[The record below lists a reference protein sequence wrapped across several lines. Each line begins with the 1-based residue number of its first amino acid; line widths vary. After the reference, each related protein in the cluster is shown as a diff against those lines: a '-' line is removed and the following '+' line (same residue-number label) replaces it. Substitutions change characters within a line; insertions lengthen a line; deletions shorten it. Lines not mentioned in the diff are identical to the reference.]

1 MLMCRQEKRGISY
14 WLLPGG
20 GVEEGESLEQALRR
34 ELAEECGVTQVAL
47 EGPIAIAESISPPD
61 LHPRKH
67 VVHVIFH
74 GVVEER
80 SFEWV
85 SSQDETVRGHRLVHA
100 AEIPNVAVHPPI
112 HRFLERWQARRPVR
126 ASGPAL
132 GSTQCR
138 TEQCQLGDRGGRAV
152 RGQLQTVVQRL
163 QLALVRRAGAAPRR
177 SASRP
182 ATGSWAA
189 AARARRCR

>member
-1 MLMCRQEKRGISY
+1 MSGVPRIRVSALMRRGDAVLMCRQEKRGISY

-47 EGPIAIAESISPPD
+47 DGPIAIAESISPPD

-74 GVVEER
+74 GVVEEG

-85 SSQDETVRGHRLVHA
+85 SSQDETVRGHRLVHL

-112 HRFLERWQARRPVR
+112 HRFLERWQAGDPFV
-126 ASGPAL
+126 
-132 GSTQCR
+132 
-138 TEQCQLGDRGGRAV
+138 QLG
-152 RGQLQTVVQRL
+152 QL
-163 QLALVRRAGAAPRR
+163 
-177 SASRP
+177 
-182 ATGSWAA
+182 WA
-189 AARARRCR
+189 R